1 MGPQAPRRRT
11 QRQTVTVGAV
21 RSPNRHANT
30 FLTAATA
37 AQACQSN
44 SSVQV
49 GARKYQLR
57 PEQASLIVVAARP
70 QIAIL
75 FFHRLSVSH
84 NRRHLMFEW
93 PDSQLINSVRL
104 IRYRAP
110 TGTDAV
116 TMQYRQSRD
125 IALHKFHKRETDIA
139 LWLKR
144 LSPRA

>member
-1 MGPQAPRRRT
+1 MG
-11 QRQTVTVGAV
+11 VTVGAA
-21 RSPNRHANT
+21 RSPNWHANM

-49 GARKYQLR
+49 GARKYQLC
-57 PEQASLIVVAARP
+57 PEQTSLIVVAAGP

-93 PDSQLINSVRL
+93 PDSQLSNSVRL
-104 IRYRAP
+104 LRYRAP
-110 TGTDAV
+110 TGTGAV
-116 TMQYRQSRD
+116 TMQYRQRHCIPQ
-125 IALHKFHKRETDIA
+125 IARERN
-139 LWLKR
+139 R
-144 LSPRA
+144 LCRLVENNVSKEK